1 MARNDDKT
9 AEEITGENKDLVASR
24 EEFNE
29 LDELR
34 KPNAYI
40 VSVEDRDYVCT
51 RCEGIVTGRWRGVG
65 SFKIGCDCTS
75 IPVVPQLGQAETP
88 EVWRVERESCCEDV
102 DVSELGKYRG
112 ELGEYQ
118 CGVCGAVYEY
128 GGEMVIGPN
137 QDAEAEEK
145 EYREMKV

>member
-9 AEEITGENKDLVASR
+9 AEEIAGGHEYLVASK
-24 EEFNE
+24 EEFDE

-40 VSVEDRDYVCT
+40 VSVEDRDYVCR
-51 RCEGIVTGRWRGVG
+51 RCEGIVTGRWQGAG

-75 IPVVPQLGQAETP
+75 VPVVPQLGQADTP
-88 EVWRVERESCCEDV
+88 DVWRVERESCCEDV
-102 DVSELGKYRG
+102 DVSKLRKYRG

-118 CGVCGAVYEY
+118 CGSCEAVYEY
-128 GGEMVIGPN
+128 GGRMVIGPN
-137 QDAEAEEK
+137 QDAEAKEK
-145 EYREMKV
+145 EYQEL